1 MRKTK
6 TEWDECKFPFPREGQ
21 KCGWGFNDLNPNL
34 ERARPCISPTTHY
47 YPKINRR

>member
-21 KCGWGFNDLNPNL
+21 KCGWGFNDLNCVT
-34 ERARPCISPTTHY
+34 PCLNDCDLKALRDGRQYLH
-47 YPKINRR
+47 